1 MPYLDIY
8 VDDDQFDRAIVE
20 ELDFAIS
27 NDPEIDNDVEL
38 RRAMMVV
45 RNYFSNQSELIQL
58 AFPFM
63 YDYQEMNNELSSQPN

>member
-27 NDPEIDNDVEL
+27 NDPEVDNNDEL
-38 RRAMMVV
+38 RRAMMIV
-45 RNYFSNQSELIQL
+45 RNYFSNESELIQQ

>member
-8 VDDDQFDRAIVE
+8 VDDDQFDRVIVE

-38 RRAMMVV
+38 RRAMMLV
-45 RNYFSNQSELIQL
+45 RNYFSNQSELIQQ

>member
-1 MPYLDIY
+1 MPYLDLY

-27 NDPEIDNDVEL
+27 NDPEIDNDNEL
-38 RRAMMVV
+38 RRAMMIV
-45 RNYFSNQSELIQL
+45 RNYFSNESELIQQ

-63 YDYQEMNNELSSQPN
+63 YDYQDMDNELSSQSN

>member
-27 NDPEIDNDVEL
+27 NDPEIYNDVEL

-45 RNYFSNQSELIQL
+45 RNYFSNQSELIQQ

>member
-27 NDPEIDNDVEL
+27 NDPEIDNDAEL
-38 RRAMMVV
+38 RRAMMIV
-45 RNYFSNQSELIQL
+45 RNYFSNESELIQQ

-63 YDYQEMNNELSSQPN
+63 YDYQEMENELSSQPN